1 MTRVLAAFLT
11 ALSLLA
17 SGCGSTARA
26 PSAAD
31 QVPALEVA
39 LQRVDTA
46 LAAHRFAAARE
57 RLRALKAAVISAREA
72 GDLQAVDAQR
82 VLDAVA
88 RLMATLPEE
97 ARPTESSSPTT
108 SATAKPSGPAS
119 KRPEQ
124 SPTRDSTPQS
134 TPVPSSTP
142 TPTSSPTPSPTATPS
157 PTGGVS
163 PIGATTAT
171 P

>member
-1 MTRVLAAFLT
+1 MTRVLAAFLA

-31 QVPALEVA
+31 QVPALGMA
-39 LQRVDTA
+39 LQRVDAA
-46 LAAHRFAAARE
+46 LAAHHFAVARE
-57 RLRALKAAVISAREA
+57 RLRALKASVISAREA
-72 GDLQAVDAQR
+72 GDLRATDAQR

-88 RLMATLPEE
+88 RLVAMLPD
-97 ARPTESSSPTT
+97 ARPTESPSPTT
-108 SATAKPSGPAS
+108 SATATPSGPES

-124 SPTRDSTPQS
+124 SPTRASTPQP
-134 TPVPSSTP
+134 TPVPTSTP
-142 TPTSSPTPSPTATPS
+142 TPTSSPTPSPTATSS
-157 PTGGVS
+157 PTGDVS
-163 PIGATTAT
+163 PIGATSAT